1 MAFQICHDVVAL
13 VLDPFPVHLSQVLV
27 ERMSGVYSKNFHDG
41 VTHLVA
47 GSVVSEKYTVAVGK
61 EIPIMTAQWVE
72 EVSTPRD

>member
-1 MAFQICHDVVAL
+1 MMLLAL
-13 VLDPFPVHLSQVLV
+13 FSTHSQSTPLSQVLV

-47 GSVVSEKYTVAVGK
+47 GTVVSEKYTVAVGK

-72 EVSTPRD
+72 EVSTARD